1 MKEVILKLVD
11 EIADYISG
19 DAKELGLTS
28 EELVKFIV
36 GSYVQDEKRHAR
48 HLTPRTIVGINIEK
62 LMEEVKGDMDKVA
75 KELLKKRIQE
85 GSLSCKNCTMKLTE
99 QAIDDGKCNSCGA
112 PLKDALGGKDV

>member
-1 MKEVILKLVD
+1 MKEVTLKLVD
-11 EIADYISG
+11 EIADYISSN
-19 DAKELGLTS
+19 AKELGLTS

-48 HLTPRTIVGINIEK
+48 RSTPRAIVGIDIDN
-62 LMEEVKGDMDKVA
+62 LMEGMKGDMDKVA
-75 KELLKKRIQE
+75 KELFKKRIRE
-85 GSLSCKNCTMKLTE
+85 GDLSCKNCTMKLTE